1 MFYKKGRSKYDK
13 KQSKTKINEL
23 NMGAVIMVN
32 IAAIY
37 STLGNPNSLIPLLVK
52 DTASTTGMT
61 AGSMITGK
69 EEGHDRLIDEV
80 GTEIIWLC
88 AIPAFKW
95 LFDKTIFK
103 AYNLDSEFDVRNLKN
118 KDIFEKIKQHAPTD
132 DIKKNLEKIAKK
144 QGLFKNLAL
153 YKFFFSTGMAI
164 ASYIG
169 LTKAK
174 HAYTEEQIKKN
185 LIAEYNAKK
194 QKKNNNEKQNI
205 NEPSFKGIGDVVKNF
220 AFSPVRNMWI
230 LDGAITTERLAD
242 SRTPQEFAGYAIKE
256 ASILCFMYYAG
267 EKIQKAL
274 ENRALKKHNKTIG
287 LDVRVYEN
295 GNLQK
300 AFENGSVK
308 QSLEACK
315 KAIAMNDADL
325 YEFIHQNP
333 DNEIIKAA
341 KESDIILMMKKP
353 KKWYQIFK
361 KSKKTDKIDTRKYIN
376 LDEIKNVYTNIDS
389 LYTQYLESLKKGDTT
404 ENFFKHVKKLKRNSI
419 KINIGSCMFALGVLT
434 PAVMLAKRF
443 MSKDNAEFQT
453 KKEIREQLIN
463 DGIIA

>member
-1 MFYKKGRSKYDK
+1 
-13 KQSKTKINEL
+13 
-23 NMGAVIMVN
+23 MGAVIMVN

-52 DTASTTGMT
+52 DSASTTGMT
-61 AGSMITGK
+61 AGSMITGR
-69 EEGHDRLIDEV
+69 EEGQDRLIDEV

-103 AYNLDSEFDVRNLKN
+103 SFNLDSEFDVRNLKN
-118 KDIFEKIKQHAPTD
+118 KDILEKIKEHAPTE

-153 YKFFFSTGMAI
+153 YKFFFSTGMAV

-169 LTKAK
+169 LTRAK
-174 HAYTEEQIKKN
+174 QTYTENKIKKN
-185 LIAEYNAKK
+185 LIAEYNAQKAK
-194 QKKNNNEKQNI
+194 QNNNDKQNTDK
-205 NEPSFKGIGDVVKNF
+205 PSFKGIGEVVKNF
-220 AFSPVRNMWI
+220 AFSPVRNMWL

-256 ASILCFMYYAG
+256 GSILCFMYYAG
-267 EKIQKAL
+267 GKIQKAL
-274 ENRALKKHNKTIG
+274 ENRALKKHNRTIG

-300 AFENGSVK
+300 AFESGTVK
-308 QSLEACK
+308 QSLEIFK
-315 KAIAMNDADL
+315 RAITLNDADL
-325 YEFIHQNP
+325 YEFIHKNP
-333 DNEIIKAA
+333 ENDIIKSA
-341 KESDIILMMKKP
+341 KEAKMIKM
-353 KKWYQIFK
+353 YN
-361 KSKKTDKIDTRKYIN
+361 KTDKIDTRKYID
-376 LDEIKNVYTNIDS
+376 LDEIKNAYKNIDA
-389 LYTQYLESLKKGDTT
+389 LYTQYLDAIKKGDTA

-419 KINIGSCMFALGVLT
+419 LMNIGSCMFALGVVT

-453 KKEIREQLIN
+453 KKEIREQLIKE
-463 DGIIA
+463 GIIA

>member
-1 MFYKKGRSKYDK
+1 
-13 KQSKTKINEL
+13 
-23 NMGAVIMVN
+23 MGAVIMVN

-52 DTASTTGMT
+52 DSASTTGMT
-61 AGSMITGK
+61 AGSMITGR
-69 EEGHDRLIDEV
+69 EEGQDRLIDEV

-103 AYNLDSEFDVRNLKN
+103 SFNLDSEFDVRNLKN
-118 KDIFEKIKQHAPTD
+118 KDILEKIKEHAPTE

-169 LTKAK
+169 LTRAK
-174 HAYTEEQIKKN
+174 QTYTENKIKKN
-185 LIAEYNAKK
+185 LIAEYNAQKAK
-194 QKKNNNEKQNI
+194 QNNNDKQNTDK
-205 NEPSFKGIGDVVKNF
+205 PSFKGIGEVVKNF
-220 AFSPVRNMWI
+220 AFSPVRNMWL

-256 ASILCFMYYAG
+256 GSILCFMYYAG
-267 EKIQKAL
+267 GKIQKAL
-274 ENRALKKHNKTIG
+274 ENRALKKHNRTIG

-300 AFENGSVK
+300 AFESGTVK
-308 QSLEACK
+308 QSLEIFK
-315 KAIAMNDADL
+315 KAITLNDADL
-325 YEFIHQNP
+325 YEFIHKNP
-333 DNEIIKAA
+333 ENDIIKSA
-341 KESDIILMMKKP
+341 KEAKMIKM
-353 KKWYQIFK
+353 YN
-361 KSKKTDKIDTRKYIN
+361 KTNKIDTRKYID
-376 LDEIKNVYTNIDS
+376 LDEIKNAYKNIDA
-389 LYTQYLESLKKGDTT
+389 LYTQYLDAIKKGDTA

-419 KINIGSCMFALGVLT
+419 LMNIGSCMFALGVVT

-453 KKEIREQLIN
+453 KKEIREQLIKE
-463 DGIIA
+463 GIIA

>member
-1 MFYKKGRSKYDK
+1 
-13 KQSKTKINEL
+13 
-23 NMGAVIMVN
+23 MGAVIMVN

-52 DTASTTGMT
+52 DSASTTGMT
-61 AGSMITGK
+61 AGSMITGR
-69 EEGHDRLIDEV
+69 EEGQDRLIDEV

-103 AYNLDSEFDVRNLKN
+103 SFNLDSEFDVRNLKN
-118 KDIFEKIKQHAPTD
+118 KDILEKIKEHAPTE

-153 YKFFFSTGMAI
+153 YKFFFSTGMAV

-169 LTKAK
+169 LTRAK
-174 HAYTEEQIKKN
+174 QTYTENKIKKN
-185 LIAEYNAKK
+185 LIAEYNAQKAK
-194 QKKNNNEKQNI
+194 QNNNDKQNTDK
-205 NEPSFKGIGDVVKNF
+205 PSFKGIGEVVKNF
-220 AFSPVRNMWI
+220 AFSPVRNMWL

-256 ASILCFMYYAG
+256 GSILCFMYYAG
-267 EKIQKAL
+267 GKIQKAL
-274 ENRALKKHNKTIG
+274 ENRALKKHNRTIG

-300 AFENGSVK
+300 AFESGTVK
-308 QSLEACK
+308 QSLEIFK
-315 KAIAMNDADL
+315 KAITLNDADL
-325 YEFIHQNP
+325 YEFIHKNP
-333 DNEIIKAA
+333 ENDIIKSA
-341 KESDIILMMKKP
+341 KEAKMIKM
-353 KKWYQIFK
+353 YN
-361 KSKKTDKIDTRKYIN
+361 KTDKIDTRKYID
-376 LDEIKNVYTNIDS
+376 LDEIKNAYKNIDA
-389 LYTQYLESLKKGDTT
+389 LYTQYLDAIKKGDTA

-419 KINIGSCMFALGVLT
+419 LMNIGSCMFALGVVT

-453 KKEIREQLIN
+453 KKEIREQLIKE
-463 DGIIA
+463 GIIA

>member
-1 MFYKKGRSKYDK
+1 
-13 KQSKTKINEL
+13 
-23 NMGAVIMVN
+23 MGAVIMVN

-52 DTASTTGMT
+52 DSASTTGMT
-61 AGSMITGK
+61 AGSMITGR
-69 EEGHDRLIDEV
+69 EEGQDRLIDEV

-103 AYNLDSEFDVRNLKN
+103 SFNLDSEFDVRNLKN
-118 KDIFEKIKQHAPTD
+118 KDILEKIKEHAPTE

-153 YKFFFSTGMAI
+153 YKFFFSTGMAV

-169 LTKAK
+169 LTRAK
-174 HAYTEEQIKKN
+174 QTYTENKIKKN
-185 LIAEYNAKK
+185 LIAEYNAQKAK
-194 QKKNNNEKQNI
+194 QNNNDKQNTDK
-205 NEPSFKGIGDVVKNF
+205 PSFKGIGEVVKNF
-220 AFSPVRNMWI
+220 AFSPVRNMWL

-256 ASILCFMYYAG
+256 GSILCFMYYAG
-267 EKIQKAL
+267 GKIQKAL
-274 ENRALKKHNKTIG
+274 ENRALKKHNRTIG

-300 AFENGSVK
+300 AFESGTVK
-308 QSLEACK
+308 QSLEIFK
-315 KAIAMNDADL
+315 KAITLNDADL
-325 YEFIHQNP
+325 YEFIHKNP
-333 DNEIIKAA
+333 ENDIIKSA
-341 KESDIILMMKKP
+341 KEAKMIKM
-353 KKWYQIFK
+353 YN
-361 KSKKTDKIDTRKYIN
+361 KTDKIDTRKYID
-376 LDEIKNVYTNIDS
+376 LDKIKNAYKNIDA
-389 LYTQYLESLKKGDTT
+389 LYTQYLDAIKKGDTA

-419 KINIGSCMFALGVLT
+419 LMNIGSCMFALGVVT

-453 KKEIREQLIN
+453 KKEIREQLIKE
-463 DGIIA
+463 GIIA